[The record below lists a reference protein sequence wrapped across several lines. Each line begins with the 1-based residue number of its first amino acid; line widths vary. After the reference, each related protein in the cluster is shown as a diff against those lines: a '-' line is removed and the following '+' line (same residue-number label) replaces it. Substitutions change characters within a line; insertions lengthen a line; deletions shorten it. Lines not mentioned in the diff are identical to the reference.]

1 MKIFLFYL
9 SLLSLTTTHIFAQQP
24 KPFFAVELKPYAAA
38 NVKYASMD
46 VERLTRI
53 DGLVK
58 QYVDSQW
65 IAGATIIAARNGQ
78 IVYQKAIGYAD
89 VSKKTPLNNESIFRI
104 ASQTKAITSVAVMML
119 FEEGKFLLD
128 DPISRYIPAFSKP
141 QVLDKFNPADS
152 SYTTVPAKSE
162 ITIRQLLTH
171 TSGISYAQIGTKEAN
186 AIYGKANITAGI
198 GVENGRIL
206 GPDMLKLAKLPLMH
220 QPGEKFTYGL
230 NTDVLGYLVEVVSGQ
245 SLDKF
250 FRDRILDPLGMND
263 TWFYLPASKHNRLVT
278 LHTEDSLKKVSVAGE
293 SLNRNGAW
301 ISNYPNMTGTYF
313 SGGAG
318 LSSTAYDYA
327 IFMEM
332 MRNGGIYKGKRILS
346 KNSVEMMTQN
356 QIGNVDRGPNE
367 KFGLG
372 FGIITEQGSSRLGLS
387 TGSYTWGGAFS
398 STYWIDPTEKIVAQ
412 VFINQSP
419 ISKGD
424 IHDKIKVLLYSAIL
438 E

>member
-1 MKIFLFYL
+1 MKLFLFSFCFL
-9 SLLSLTTTHIFAQQP
+9 CFAFSHIFAQ
-24 KPFFAVELKPYAAA
+24 ELKPYAAA

-46 VERLTRI
+46 MERLARI
-53 DGLVK
+53 DDLVK
-58 QYVDSQW
+58 KYVDSQW

-89 VSKKTPLNNESIFRI
+89 VSKKTPLTNESIFRI

-119 FEEGKFLLD
+119 YEEGRFLLD
-128 DPISRYIPAFSKP
+128 DPISRYIPVFGKP

-198 GVENGRIL
+198 GVENGRL
-206 GPDMLKLAKLPLMH
+206 LAPDMLKLAKQPLMH

-245 SLDKF
+245 PLDKF
-250 FRDRILDPLGMND
+250 FRERILDPLGMKD
-263 TWFYLPASKHNRLVT
+263 TWFYLPASKHSRLVA
-278 LHTEDSLKKVSVAGE
+278 LHTEDSLKRVSVAGE

-301 ISNYPNMTGTYF
+301 ISNYPNMPGTYF

-327 IFMEM
+327 VFMEM
-332 MRNGGIYKGKRILS
+332 LRNGGMYKDKRILS
-346 KNSVEMMTQN
+346 KNSVDMMTQN

-387 TGSYTWGGAFS
+387 TGSYSWGGAFS
-398 STYWIDPTEKIVAQ
+398 STYWIDPKEKIVAQ

-424 IHDKIKVLLYSAIL
+424 IHDKIKILLYSAIL

>member
-1 MKIFLFYL
+1 
-9 SLLSLTTTHIFAQQP
+9 
-24 KPFFAVELKPYAAA
+24 
-38 NVKYASMD
+38 MD
-46 VERLTRI
+46 MERLARI
-53 DGLVK
+53 DDLVK
-58 QYVDSQW
+58 KYVDSQW

-89 VSKKTPLNNESIFRI
+89 VSKKTPLTNESIFRI

-119 FEEGKFLLD
+119 YEEGRFLLD
-128 DPISRYIPAFSKP
+128 DPISRYIPVFGKP

-198 GVENGRIL
+198 GVENGRL
-206 GPDMLKLAKLPLMH
+206 LAPDMLKLAKQPLMH

-245 SLDKF
+245 PLDKF
-250 FRDRILDPLGMND
+250 FRERILDPLGMKD
-263 TWFYLPASKHNRLVT
+263 TWFYLPASKHSRLVA
-278 LHTEDSLKKVSVAGE
+278 LHTEDSLKRVSVAGE

-301 ISNYPNMTGTYF
+301 ISNYPNMPGTYF

-327 IFMEM
+327 VFMEM
-332 MRNGGIYKGKRILS
+332 LRNGGMYKDKRILS
-346 KNSVEMMTQN
+346 KNSVDMMTQN

-387 TGSYTWGGAFS
+387 TGSYSWGGAFS
-398 STYWIDPTEKIVAQ
+398 STYWIDPKEKIVAQ

-424 IHDKIKVLLYSAIL
+424 IHDKIKILLYSAIL